1 MCGMLGFAGDNVLGN
16 VQATVSAR
24 ACVVGRRMGGIGE
37 RSGTYLM
44 YDVRPQYTTSLILI
58 KRTISE

>member
-1 MCGMLGFAGDNVLGN
+1 MCGMLGFVGDNVLGN

-24 ACVVGRRMGGIGE
+24 ACVVGSVWGGGE
-37 RSGTYLM
+37 RSRTYLI
-44 YDVRPQYTTSLILI
+44 YDVSPQYTTSLILI